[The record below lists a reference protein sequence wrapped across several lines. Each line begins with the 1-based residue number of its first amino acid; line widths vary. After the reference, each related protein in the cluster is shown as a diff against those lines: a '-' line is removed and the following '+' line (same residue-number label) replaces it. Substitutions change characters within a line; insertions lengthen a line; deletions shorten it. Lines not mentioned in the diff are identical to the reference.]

1 MNDKITRVAHKLT
14 RVHVAISYKQ
24 YFNQYMRI
32 NSPFREIIENDKDIE
47 IPTMDSTDEEFEKFY
62 EAVAEHLLKPD
73 LVNRIKIMV
82 KKPQEKIPVNI
93 LRKLPM
99 VDSILY
105 FASNIVHKFSS
116 ELEARLK
123 AKYRRL

>member
-1 MNDKITRVAHKLT
+1 MENKIERVAQKLA
-14 RVHVAISYKQ
+14 RVRVAISYKQ

-32 NSPFREIIENDKDIE
+32 NSPFREVIEGDKDIE
-47 IPTMDSTDEEFEKFY
+47 IPTMDSTDEEFESFY

-73 LVNRIKIMV
+73 LVNKIRLMV
-82 KKPQEKIPVNI
+82 KKPQEKIPVNT

-123 AKYRRL
+123 AKYRRP